1 MGWRGG
7 SLSDAVILLP
17 VLRPSTT
24 AVISSSTSSSGSHPG
39 SLAGTDLGASTT
51 ASTVTSS
58 SPDLLMDTQNEKEKR
73 PDSIRPDNKRQGQA
87 KDVSTDF
94 TAGAFR
100 DTLN

>member
-1 MGWRGG
+1 M
-7 SLSDAVILLP
+7 
-17 VLRPSTT
+17 
-24 AVISSSTSSSGSHPG
+24 
-39 SLAGTDLGASTT
+39 
-51 ASTVTSS
+51 TSS